1 VDGRRLLSRHEGRAL
16 WEDEGIRSEF
26 VGRRWLRVWEKPAFE
41 EISLCAEV
49 TAYVYT
55 K

>member
-1 VDGRRLLSRHEGRAL
+1 MDVARGGGDLGM
-16 WEDEGIRSEF
+16 WI
-26 VGRRWLRVWEKPAFE
+26 KPWFE
-41 EISLCAEV
+41 EVSLCAEV

>member
-1 VDGRRLLSRHEGRAL
+1 MILFQERGGSTLREHERTVRKVD
-16 WEDEGIRSEF
+16 
-26 VGRRWLRVWEKPAFE
+26 GRRWLRMWVKPSFE
-41 EISLCAEV
+41 EVSLCAEV

>member
-1 VDGRRLLSRHEGRAL
+1 VEEARFGNTKGLSGRST
-16 WEDEGIRSEF
+16 
-26 VGRRWLRVWEKPAFE
+26 GRRWLRMWVKPSFE
-41 EISLCAEV
+41 EVSLCAEV